1 MARWWKKFHQIDK
14 MLVDFEYVFI
24 NKFDTI
30 VDKYSVKFD
39 VDQCKVRKIPS
50 GRSDSI

>member
-1 MARWWKKFHQIDK
+1 